1 MARADG
7 GQIGLVAG
15 DFAAGVDAL
24 AEQCAGLQVA
34 GSMAVAVGAGLG
46 EAGKERAM
54 GPHLD

>member
-1 MARADG
+1 
-7 GQIGLVAG
+7 
-15 DFAAGVDAL
+15 
-24 AEQCAGLQVA
+24 VA